1 MRPLT
6 LAWMGIAVIGLS
18 QSALARPRTPT
29 PPAFGEA
36 PVGHR
41 QPTASSVGDAVKG
54 ERFDT
59 LSKMQKEGQALD
71 RKLQG
76 ICRGC

>member
-1 MRPLT
+1 MRPVA
-6 LAWMGIAVIGLS
+6 LAWMCVAVIGLS
-18 QSALARPRTPT
+18 QSALARPNSPS
-29 PPAFGEA
+29 PPAIGEA

-41 QPTASSVGDAVKG
+41 QPTANSVGQPEKS

-59 LSKMQKEGQALD
+59 LSKMQKEDQELD
-71 RKLQG
+71 RKLRN